1 MTAIAWGDVWW
12 AEVPHAGRR
21 PVVVLTRPE
30 AIDALPVVLAA
41 PMTTNI
47 RHLPTEVP
55 LDAED
60 GMPVSCVA
68 NLDTPELIP
77 KGMLVEKITRL
88 GETRMMDIC
97 RALATATNC

>member
-1 MTAIAWGDVWW
+1 MTGIAWGDVWW

-30 AIDALPVVLAA
+30 AIDALPVILAA
-41 PMTTNI
+41 PMTTTI

-55 LDAED
+55 LDTDD
-60 GMPVSCVA
+60 GMPVSCVV
-68 NLDTPELIP
+68 NLDTPELMP
-77 KGMLVEKITRL
+77 KGMLVERITRL
-88 GETRMMDIC
+88 GEARMMDIC